1 MPDYASAARLIRG
14 ARTVSVVTHLRPD
27 ADAVGSACAT
37 VAALRQLGKRAV
49 GLVGQERP
57 VPANLLSIPG
67 AGELLVTD
75 RLPGGEDL
83 IIIVDCGSLDRT
95 GLLAAEI
102 AQARDRVLV
111 IDHHASNPGFGLLD
125 LIEKTAESTTTVLDR
140 LFRELG
146 IDIDRDIA
154 HCLYAGLV
162 TDTGSFRWGRP
173 RMHELAAELMGHGLD
188 TRQIAVDLIDG
199 TTVDDLR
206 MMGEILAGLRVV
218 PAGDHCV
225 ALLVADHTRVVG
237 HSDSAVE
244 GLIDFVR
251 AIEGTDLGVV
261 FKESRPG
268 RWAVSLRS
276 SVMDVSVLA
285 LSLGG
290 GGHVPAAGYTTSGSA
305 EDVVREL
312 LGALGSHR

>member
-14 ARTVSVVTHLRPD
+14 ARTISVVTHLRPD

-225 ALLVADHTRVVG
+225 ALLVADHTRVDG